1 MITLLIFLAAGTGAY
16 CRYRLDSWVQG
27 RWPSPLPWGL
37 LVVNLTGSL
46 ALGFL
51 TGVVN
56 RLAPEEGQQLTLILG
71 TGLLGG
77 YTTFSSAILAS
88 LQEKSWLRRLF
99 IWLIQPL
106 LALGAAL
113 LGLLLWL

>member
-1 MITLLIFLAAGTGAY
+1 MTVLLVFLATGAGAY
-16 CRYRLDSWVQG
+16 CRYRLDSWAQG
-27 RWPSPLPWGL
+27 RWPGPLPWGL
-37 LVVNLTGSL
+37 LLVNLTGSL

-51 TGVVN
+51 TGAATQ
-56 RLAPEEGQQLTLILG
+56 LAPGEGQMMTLILG

-88 LQEKSWLRRLF
+88 LQEKSWPRRLL
-99 IWLIQPL
+99 IWLVQPL

-113 LGLLLWL
+113 LGLWFWS

>member
-1 MITLLIFLAAGTGAY
+1 MTALLVFLAAGTGAY
-16 CRYRLDSWVQG
+16 CRYRLDSWAQG
-27 RWPSPLPWGL
+27 RWPGPLPWGL
-37 LVVNLTGSL
+37 LIVNLTGSL

-51 TGVVN
+51 TGAVT
-56 RLAPEEGQQLTLILG
+56 RLASGEGQLLTLILG

-77 YTTFSSAILAS
+77 YTTFSSVILAS

-113 LGLLLWL
+113 LGFLLWL